1 MVTVVIVFFETRFK
15 IMINQIMMN
24 EELYNTMQKRIRI
37 TMLTSKQFQKIF

>member
-1 MVTVVIVFFETRFK
+1 MVTVVSVFFETRFK